1 VLCVC
6 VCVCVCICVCVCVY
20 VCVCVCVKYTYICIY
35 RQAFALACMHRVK
48 IESNFANVCIAI
60 MVLEGVG
67 RQLDPTLVYQ
77 GVCLCVCVYVRV
89 FVCVGRELD
98 PTLV

>member
-1 VLCVC
+1 MCICVCMCGLFVC
-6 VCVCVCICVCVCVY
+6 VCV
-20 VCVCVCVKYTYICIY
+20 VCVCVKYTYICMY

-67 RQLDPTLVYQ
+67 RQLDPTLDILQAAAPV
-77 GVCLCVCVYVRV
+77 VLRNLVRAN
-89 FVCVGRELD
+89 FAA
-98 PTLV
+98 PPAAP